1 MKSNT
6 SQATIIW
13 NGVVIDTLM
22 PSDDAKG
29 INYAVYEVNLVMGD
43 NELVFDGN
51 SLSDGFGISIGQV
64 LIGRKDKV

>member
-29 INYAVYEVNLVMGD
+29 INYAVYEVNLVSMTQ
-43 NELVFDGN
+43 ELLV
-51 SLSDGFGISIGQV
+51 V
-64 LIGRKDKV
+64 YM

>member
-43 NELVFDGN
+43 N
-51 SLSDGFGISIGQV
+51 
-64 LIGRKDKV
+64 